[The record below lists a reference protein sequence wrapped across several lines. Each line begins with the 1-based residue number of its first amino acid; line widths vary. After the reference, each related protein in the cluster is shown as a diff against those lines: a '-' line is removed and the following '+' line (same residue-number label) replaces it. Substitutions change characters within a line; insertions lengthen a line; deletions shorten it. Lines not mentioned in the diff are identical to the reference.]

1 MFDDILNEG
10 DRRQIIDG
18 PINTEDIFIDDDY
31 LFDDDDAQETKNL
44 CDYVLDNVEQNNIL
58 FKHKPEDDNPK
69 LPFSTRTSTNIFRYF
84 ATKRQEQGK
93 TDQKKK
99 KKSTKNGKIGKKEE
113 QGDAEKNRKKS
124 PSRTKRGQIYTNQ
137 WRKNCNY
144 DDGVN
149 IDDLATVGYNRN
161 TEMNLADKRISPTSV
176 AQQQTKK
183 IIS

>member
-1 MFDDILNEG
+1 MTPQTTLLHQNLYQHF
-10 DRRQIIDG
+10 QIFCYQKTRAG
-18 PINTEDIFIDDDY
+18 
-31 LFDDDDAQETKNL
+31 KNR
-44 CDYVLDNVEQNNIL
+44 
-58 FKHKPEDDNPK
+58 P
-69 LPFSTRTSTNIFRYF
+69 
-84 ATKRQEQGK
+84 
-93 TDQKKK
+93 KKK
-99 KKSTKNGKIGKKEE
+99 KKSTKNGKIGKKAE
-113 QGDAEKNRKKS
+113 QGDGEKNRKKS

>member
-44 CDYVLDNVEQNNIL
+44 CDYVLDDVEQNNIL
-58 FKHKPEDDNPK
+58 FKHKPKDDTPNYPSPPEPLPTFSDILLPK
-69 LPFSTRTSTNIFRYF
+69 NKNREKQT
-84 ATKRQEQGK
+84 
-93 TDQKKK
+93 KKK
-99 KKSTKNGKIGKKEE
+99 KKVPKTEKLGKRQNREMVK
-113 QGDAEKNRKKS
+113 KNRKKS

>member
-99 KKSTKNGKIGKKEE
+99 KKVPKTEKLGKRQNREMVKKTGKRALQELKEAKYIQTNGVK
-113 QGDAEKNRKKS
+113 
-124 PSRTKRGQIYTNQ
+124 T
-137 WRKNCNY
+137 
-144 DDGVN
+144 
-149 IDDLATVGYNRN
+149 ATMTMVL
-161 TEMNLADKRISPTSV
+161 TLMT
-176 AQQQTKK
+176 
-183 IIS
+183 

>member
-44 CDYVLDNVEQNNIL
+44 CDYVLDNVKQYNIL
-58 FKHKPEDDNPK
+58 FKHKPEDDTPNYPSPPEP
-69 LPFSTRTSTNIFRYF
+69 LPTFSDILLQKDKSREKQT
-84 ATKRQEQGK
+84 
-93 TDQKKK
+93 KKK
-99 KKSTKNGKIGKKEE
+99 KKSTKNGKIGKKAE
-113 QGDAEKNRKKS
+113 QGDGEKNRKKS
-124 PSRTKRGQIYTNQ
+124 PSRTKRGQIYTNH

-149 IDDLATVGYNRN
+149 IDDLTTVGYNRN